1 MKSHG
6 LEMVGEQTISQPEIK
21 DYGESV
27 NTLGNLDG
35 GTDDIDLE
43 LGNVI
48 TATVSTTAAQTF
60 TFTNPPNTG
69 TAGSFT
75 LILTNGGTA
84 TTLTWPANVKWEDG
98 ETPTLT
104 TSGGDILT
112 FMTVDAGT
120 IWYGFLAGLDM
131 S

>member
-6 LEMVGEQTISQPEIK
+6 LEMVGEQTISQPKIK

-27 NTLGNLDG
+27 NTLGNLSG

-48 TATVSTTAAQTF
+48 TATVSTSAQTF
-60 TFTNPPNTG
+60 TFSNPPETG

-75 LILTNGGTA
+75 LILTNGGMGTI
-84 TTLTWPANVKWEDG
+84 TWPTSVKWEDG
-98 ETPTLT
+98 NTPSLT
-104 TSGGDILT
+104 ASGGDILT
-112 FMTVDAGT
+112 FMTIDAGT
-120 IWYGFLAGLDM
+120 IWYGFLAGTDM